1 MALDSSRG
9 ADLTPA
15 LAAGNVS
22 PVAVTST
29 VTATGGPG
37 RRRFG
42 RSGIH
47 GRQGIAGWAFIAP
60 AIALLVIFLVIPIVM
75 AFWVSLTNWSGIGSP
90 FKSGVPYVGTQN
102 YRDLFAS
109 DTLAREDLMTSLRNT
124 FYFVLFVV
132 PIQTSLALFLAL
144 VVNQR
149 MLKGKSFFRISF
161 YFPSVTSSVAISTVF
176 LFLFTGGGAINAILK
191 KIGITGPQWFQDSS
205 GLFQVILSKL
215 GIVKLDSPPSA
226 LANHGV
232 LSLSWWDWFSG
243 PSVAMCA
250 IIILVIWTTSGTFM
264 LMFLAALQD
273 LPVDVEEASLL
284 DGAGRWQRLRL
295 VTLPQIKPVL
305 FLVLTLGLIGTWQ
318 VFDQIFITT
327 QGGPDKTT
335 SSPAYL
341 SYSAGFQDHN
351 WGSAAAISFVLFAI
365 ITLLT
370 GVQRY
375 VLRDKDAALER
386 RQARTARKDRMRAN
400 RSHAE
405 ASS

>member
-1 MALDSSRG
+1 MALDSSQD
-9 ADLTPA
+9 ADLTPV
-15 LAAGNVS
+15 LAAANATPVAVTS
-22 PVAVTST
+22 PVAVT
-29 VTATGGPG
+29 GGP
-37 RRRFG
+37 RRRRLG
-42 RSGIH
+42 RTSIN
-47 GRQGIAGWAFIAP
+47 GRQGIAGWLFIAP
-60 AIALLVIFLVIPIVM
+60 GVVLLIVFLVIPIAM

-90 FKSGVPYVGTQN
+90 FKSGVPYVGAQN

-132 PIQTSLALFLAL
+132 PTQTALALFLAL

-149 MLKGKSFFRISF
+149 ILKGKSFFRIAF
-161 YFPSVTSSVAISTVF
+161 YFPSVTSSVAIATVF
-176 LFLFTGGGAINAILK
+176 LFLFTGGGAVNGILQ
-191 KIGITGPQWFQDSS
+191 KIGITGPQWFQDSR
-205 GLFQVILSKL
+205 GLFQVILGKL
-215 GIVKLDSPPSA
+215 GVNTDSPPSA

-232 LSLSWWDWFSG
+232 LSLSWWDWLSG

-250 IIILVIWTTSGTFM
+250 IILLVIWTTSGTFM

-273 LPVDVEEASLL
+273 VPVDVEEASLL
-284 DGAGRWQRLRL
+284 DGANRWQRLRL

-335 SSPAYL
+335 LSPAYL
-341 SYSAGFQDHN
+341 SYSSGFAN
-351 WGSAAAISFVLFAI
+351 KTWGSAAAISFVLFAI
-365 ITLLT
+365 IVVLT

-375 VLRDKDAALER
+375 VLRDKDVAIER
-386 RQARTARKDRMRAN
+386 RQARAARRA
-400 RSHAE
+400 RSRSAE
-405 ASS
+405 TSGVTS

>member
-1 MALDSSRG
+1 
-9 ADLTPA
+9 
-15 LAAGNVS
+15 
-22 PVAVTST
+22 VA
-29 VTATGGPG
+29 PQK
-37 RRRFG
+37 RFG

-47 GRQGIAGWAFIAP
+47 GRQGLAGWAFIAP
-60 AIALLVIFLVIPIVM
+60 AVALLILFLVIPIVM
-75 AFWVSLTNWSGIGSP
+75 AFWVSLTNWTGIGSP

-102 YRDLFAS
+102 YRDLFSS

-149 MLKGKSFFRISF
+149 MLKGKSFFRIAF
-161 YFPSVTSSVAISTVF
+161 YFPSVTSSVAIATVF
-176 LFLFTGGGAINAILK
+176 LFLFTGGGAINGLLH
-191 KIGITGPQWFQDSS
+191 KIGIAGPQWFQDSN
-205 GLFQVILSKL
+205 GLFQVIASKF
-215 GIVKLDSPPSA
+215 GVDINNPPGW

-250 IIILVIWTTSGTFM
+250 IIMLVIWTTSGTFM

-284 DGAGRWQRLRL
+284 DGTSKWQRLRL

-327 QGGPDKTT
+327 QGGPDNSTL
-335 SSPAYL
+335 SPAYL
-341 SYSAGFQDHN
+341 SYASGFQN
-351 WGSAAAISFVLFAI
+351 KTWGSAAAISFVLFAI
-365 ITLLT
+365 IIVLT

-375 VLRDKDAALER
+375 VLRDKDAGLER
-386 RQARTARKDRMRAN
+386 REERAARRIRR
-400 RSHAE
+400 AE
-405 ASS
+405 AAQAAGSTS